1 MKMKKKVCMLV
12 HTHSFLDSRIFKKE
26 AKTLQKSGYDV
37 TMIVPRIKGKLFDI
51 DKKPFKNRFLE
62 QTFVYEGIKIITY
75 NIEGFKPSPFEM
87 QKHIGAGIQSGFKNR
102 LTQLGLKENA
112 DYYHAHELS
121 SLFAGIGI
129 KRLMKQKNNKNI
141 KLIYDSH
148 DLIPDPLDN
157 RAISETY
164 KMTMSNLLITMMKEI
179 DQLIT
184 VSHSIKSWYLSK
196 VPQLPIEIIYNSPP
210 LDNNFKAK
218 EYTGTKLTVCYEGHV
233 ADNKKGSRDKIF
245 KITELCSKQIDF
257 NFKIIGG
264 VLHGHSLTT
273 PKNIKNNVRL
283 TGWVDYHSISKH
295 MKDVDIG
302 WIDFDDLHHAL
313 NRSYALPNKF
323 FSYLNNGIPVVV
335 NKCHEMEEFI
345 RTHGCGLVINKMKAT
360 ARDYEKAF
368 LYLNENREK
377 LKQMSVNARNV
388 MKKVYNWEVME
399 QRLLGIYES
408 LNSNK
413 RNRFLY

>member
-1 MKMKKKVCMLV
+1 MKKKVCMLV

-26 AKTLQKSGYDV
+26 AKALQKNDYDV

-51 DKKPFKNRFLE
+51 DKKPFADRFLK
-62 QTFVYEGIKIITY
+62 QTFFHEGIKIITY
-75 NIEGFKPSPFEM
+75 NLEEFKPSPFEM
-87 QKHIGAGIQSGFKNR
+87 QSHMNSGSHYTFRNP

-112 DYYHAHELS
+112 DIYHAHELA
-121 SLFAGIGI
+121 SLYAGIGI
-129 KRLMKQKNNKNI
+129 KRMMKQRQNKEV

-157 RAISETY
+157 SSISKSY
-164 KMTMSNLLITMMKEI
+164 KSAMLNLSDVMIKEI

-196 VPQLPIEIIYNSPP
+196 NPLLPVEIIYNSPP
-210 LDNNFKAK
+210 LDKNFKPK
-218 EYTGTKLTVCYEGHV
+218 SYEDTTLTVCYEGHV

-245 KITELCSKQIDF
+245 KITESCSKQTGF

-264 VLHGHSLTT
+264 VLHGHSLSLPNT
-273 PKNIKNNVRL
+273 IKNNVTL

-302 WIDFDDLHHAL
+302 WIDFDDLNHSL

-323 FSYLNNGIPVVV
+323 FSYLNSGVPVVV

-345 RTHGCGLVINKMKAT
+345 RTHHCGLVINKMKAT
-360 ARDYEKAF
+360 AGDYASAF
-368 LYLNENREK
+368 LYLNNNKEK
-377 LKQMSVNARNV
+377 LKQMSKNARSV
-388 MKKVYNWEVME
+388 MEKLYNWEKME
-399 QRLLGIYES
+399 ERLLMIYES
-408 LNSNK
+408 LLNDNT
-413 RNRFLY
+413 NRFLL